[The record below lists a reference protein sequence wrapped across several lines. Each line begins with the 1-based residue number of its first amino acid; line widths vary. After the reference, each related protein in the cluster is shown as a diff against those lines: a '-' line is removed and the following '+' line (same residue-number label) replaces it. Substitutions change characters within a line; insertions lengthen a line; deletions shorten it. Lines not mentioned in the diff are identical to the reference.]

1 MQRVPDIDDI
11 TYEQIFERAV
21 NRIPTMTDQWTDFN
35 LSDPGITVLQTYAWL
50 VDMLDYYMK
59 ATGDIHIEKYL
70 KLLGVTPKKRHASS
84 AVLCIDSQSERVELS
99 KGCKFLSGDIPFY
112 LEEDAD
118 FVPNHF
124 ISYLNEADGN
134 VMDLTM
140 FAGADGDYAGLF
152 SDDFSEYAAGWFGFE
167 KKLENRFSVFFT
179 IKDNERRNAF
189 VRDFSFGELIWEYYT
204 PDGFQPM
211 RVICDETCGL
221 LKSGRILF
229 ELPDERMAQYRHE
242 VSQTPAY
249 YIRCVIRENFYDML
263 PKVGRIFLNPVR
275 AKQEKQLCRC
285 ETIVYKG
292 NPEMPIPGYIPLD
305 SFLMVG
311 LQQMDGSFRVIYNYS
326 NVDNPGCEIM
336 DGEKEGSKILR
347 LSKPWNRIVKGTK
360 IQVMVLSMEGM
371 PYFTLGTA
379 DGCNN
384 QQIEFDYPGIS
395 RLSVA
400 MWERR
405 FDKNLYYT
413 PYKQVDNLKTAG
425 YADAAFSYDR
435 ENKVLTFGDSIN
447 GLLPKKGQTI
457 GICELSVSRFEE
469 GNVMAYGID
478 RCADSL
484 DQTLKVYNPLP
495 AQDGRADETIEQ
507 MIRRL
512 QTMLLKQNRLV
523 CEQDYRDV
531 ILHTPGLMIDRVAV
545 IPDREYA
552 QFHNSTVRGDTV
564 VVVKPYSHEKTP
576 FLSEVYKK
584 VIEDYIEPMRLIN
597 TRIQIVSPS
606 YVGIE
611 VHAKIHVKGMSK
623 ADQAAVY
630 EVLHQELSY
639 EKQKDAFGHAIILG
653 KVFTRLDALDCVK
666 YIENLSLERIGQ
678 GAEKNERGD
687 ILLHKDALSY
697 IRSVD
702 IDYVLIN

>member
-35 LSDPGITVLQTYAWL
+35 FSDPGITVLQTYAWL
-50 VDMLDYYMK
+50 VDMLNYYMN

-70 KLLGVTPKKRHASS
+70 KLLGVTPNKRHASS
-84 AVLCIDSQSERVELS
+84 TVLCIDSQSDRIELGR
-99 KGCKFLSGDIPFY
+99 GCEFFAGDIPFY
-112 LEEDAD
+112 LEEDVD

-124 ISYLNEADGN
+124 VSYLNESNGN

-140 FAGADGDYAGLF
+140 FAGEDGDYAGLF
-152 SDDFSEYAAGWFGFE
+152 SNDFSEYAAGWFGFE

-179 IKDNERRNAF
+179 IKENERRNAF
-189 VRDFSFGELIWEYYT
+189 VKDFSFGALNWEYYT
-204 PDGFQPM
+204 ADGFRKMQ
-211 RVICDETCGL
+211 VISDETCGM
-221 LKSGRILF
+221 LKSGRIIF
-229 ELPDERMAQYRHE
+229 EIPDDQMEVYRHE
-242 VSQTPAY
+242 ANNLPAY
-249 YIRCVIRENFYDML
+249 YIRCVIKDNFYDM
-263 PKVGRIFLNPVR
+263 PPEIGKIFLNPVR

-292 NPEMPIPGYIPLD
+292 EPEIAIPGYIPID
-305 SFLMVG
+305 AFLMVG

-326 NVDNPGCEIM
+326 SVDNPGCEIL
-336 DGEKEGSKILR
+336 DGEKDGSKILR
-347 LSKPWNRIVKGTK
+347 LSKPWNRIVKGTR

-384 QQIEFDYPGIS
+384 QQIEFDYPGVS
-395 RLSVA
+395 RISVA

-413 PYKQVDNLKTAG
+413 PYKHVDNLKA
-425 YADAAFSYDR
+425 ADYDDAVFSYDR
-435 ENKVLTFGDSIN
+435 ESKLLTFGDSIH
-447 GLLPKKGQTI
+447 GMLPKKGQVV

-469 GNVMAYGID
+469 GNVMAGGID
-478 RCADSL
+478 RCSDTS
-484 DQTLKVYNPLP
+484 DQTIKVYNPLP

-507 MIRRL
+507 MLRRL
-512 QTMLLKQNRLV
+512 QRVLLKQNRLV
-523 CEQDYRDV
+523 CENDYRDV

-564 VVVKPYSHEKTP
+564 VVVKPYSYEKTP
-576 FLSEVYKK
+576 VLSDVYRK

-611 VHAKIHVKGMSK
+611 VHAKIHVKGISE
-623 ADQAAVY
+623 ADKEAVY
-630 EVLHQELSY
+630 EVLYKELSY

-653 KVFTRLDALDCVK
+653 RVFTKLDALDCVK

-702 IDYVLIN
+702 IDYIF